1 MFFGEKIRLL
11 RKEKGLVLRKVAAK
25 MDIDTASLSKIEL
38 GERHAKRE
46 HLRLISELYNFDI
59 YELEKLW
66 LIDKVFRIIKDEEQG
81 LIVLKE
87 VEVAIKN
94 KDI

>member
-46 HLRLISELYNFDI
+46 HLRLLSELYNFDI

-66 LIDKVFRIIKDEEQG
+66 LIDKVLGIVKDEEQG

>member
-25 MDIDTASLSKIEL
+25 MDIDTATLSKIEL

-46 HLRLISELYNFDI
+46 HLRLLSELYNFDI

-66 LIDKVFRIIKDEEQG
+66 LIDKVFGIVKDEEQG
-81 LIVLKE
+81 IIVLKE